1 MPCISEPCP
10 AFTLD
15 QLAAL
20 SLWSVAGPMGL
31 IVRIITDHEHFPEVA
46 VLSRG
51 ENPQAR
57 YLMNPTSRGTVVM
70 VRPAGGKWELP
81 SVKTALAKVLV
92 LEQWNVDA

>member
-1 MPCISEPCP
+1 MPCISELYP

-15 QLAAL
+15 QLATL
-20 SLWSVAGPMGL
+20 SLWSVASPMGL
-31 IVRIITDHEHFPEVA
+31 VVRIATDHEHFPEVA

>member
-1 MPCISEPCP
+1 MPCISELYP

-20 SLWSVAGPMGL
+20 SLWSIASPMGL
-31 IVRIITDHEHFPEVA
+31 VVRIATDHEHFSEVA

-51 ENPQAR
+51 ESPQAR

-70 VRPAGGKWELP
+70 VRSAGSKWELP
-81 SVKTALAKVLV
+81 CVKTALAKVLL
-92 LEQWNVDA
+92 LEQWADA